1 MSDNIIQFPGPAPE
15 QNKPEQAAEQ
25 QGTSSLN
32 QSLAAMGLP
41 NLTADQ
47 EKAMQVVMSG
57 MSFVCIGISPTDGG
71 ADFFTA
77 VQGDAEHLRNAQA
90 HLEGVIERAFDKRGI

>member
-15 QNKPEQAAEQ
+15 NNKPDEQAVPAANDSMKQ
-25 QGTSSLN
+25 AM
-32 QSLAAMGLP
+32 AAMGLP

-47 EKAMQVVMSG
+47 EKAIQVVMSG

-77 VQGDAEHLRNAQA
+77 VQGDEDHLRNAQP